1 MKAGF
6 NNKLGSDHNSHISSK
21 ITITPET
28 WKKRKKFTDNIMKEM
43 ANTYA
48 RIINDYQFINIYT
61 RILLARFY
69 EQDEDDQVLDENE
82 I

>member
-1 MKAGF
+1 
-6 NNKLGSDHNSHISSK
+6 
-21 ITITPET
+21 
-28 WKKRKKFTDNIMKEM
+28 MKEM